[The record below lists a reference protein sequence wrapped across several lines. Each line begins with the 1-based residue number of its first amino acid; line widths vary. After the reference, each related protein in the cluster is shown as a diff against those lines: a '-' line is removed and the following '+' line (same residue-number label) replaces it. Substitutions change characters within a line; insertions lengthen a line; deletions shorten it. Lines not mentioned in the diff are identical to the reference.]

1 MRLPYAVSRVFASS
15 LPRRVSIACVAVSLV
30 LGGCSTYEAGTPKA
44 AVNYQEP
51 PEAKTENQ
59 IRSLEQVIKDQ
70 RDWYEMID

>member
-15 LPRRVSIACVAVSLV
+15 LPRRVSIACAAVSLV

-51 PEAKTENQ
+51 AEAKTENH

-70 RDWYEMID
+70 HDGYQMFE